1 MKGPV
6 CVNLPS
12 DAVCAGMQVVAFK
25 YDVTCAVLIGGNVS
39 HVRLITTPSRLYKQ
53 HPDVLDVL
61 DTFVFSAL
69 IPTLSLVTISV
80 ATTIT
85 TIMLSKATAWRQGKA
100 LALASQGRA
109 TTGSKTSSCPGW
121 TAADGKISVTER
133 KEKISRVEGQST
145 REGTT
150 SRARHEDKTP
160 NTQGKVSQ
168 QLPSAT
174 DSRSTMT
181 QKEVGLTRMLVAI
194 SVVYIVCVSPRV
206 LRSLCRFLVPGFRG
220 WGSLCNL
227 VLLTEAVMNV
237 LLALNSALNF
247 FVFYW
252 LGSRY
257 RATLHRL
264 GARKG
269 GRLSH

>member
-6 CVNLPS
+6 CVILPS
-12 DAVCAGMQVVAFK
+12 VAVCAGMQVVVFK
-25 YDVTCAVLIGGNVS
+25 YDLTCAVLVDGNVS

-69 IPTLSLVTISV
+69 IPTLSLVTICV

-85 TIMLSKATAWRQGKA
+85 SIMLSKATAWRQGKA
-100 LALASQGRA
+100 LASASQARV
-109 TTGSKTSSCPGW
+109 TTGSKTSSCAGW
-121 TAADGKISVTER
+121 TAADGKIS
-133 KEKISRVEGQST
+133 RVEGQSA
-145 REGTT
+145 REGMT

-160 NTQGKVSQ
+160 NTQGRFYQ
-168 QLPSAT
+168 ELPSAT

-206 LRSLCRFLVPGFRG
+206 LRSLCRFLVPGFRS

-269 GRLSH
+269 GQLSH

>member
-1 MKGPV
+1 M
-6 CVNLPS
+6 
-12 DAVCAGMQVVAFK
+12 AFK
-25 YDVTCAVLIGGNVS
+25 YDLTCAVLVGDNVS

-69 IPTLSLVTISV
+69 IPTFSLVTISV

-85 TIMLSKATAWRQGKA
+85 AIMLSKATAWRQGKA
-100 LALASQGRA
+100 LASASQGRA

-133 KEKISRVEGQST
+133 KEKISRVEGQSA
-145 REGTT
+145 REGT

-168 QLPSAT
+168 ELPSAT

-194 SVVYIVCVSPRV
+194 SVAYIVCVSPRV
-206 LRSLCRFLVPGFRG
+206 LRSLCRFLVPGFRS

>member
-6 CVNLPS
+6 CVNLS
-12 DAVCAGMQVVAFK
+12 SVAVCAGMQVVAFK
-25 YDVTCAVLIGGNVS
+25 YDLTCAVLVGGNVS
-39 HVRLITTPSRLYKQ
+39 HVRLITTPSQLYKQ

-61 DTFVFSAL
+61 DTFVFTAF

-80 ATTIT
+80 TTTIT
-85 TIMLSKATAWRQGKA
+85 TIMLSKVTVCRQGTA
-100 LALASQGRA
+100 LTSASQFRA
-109 TTGSKTSSCPGW
+109 TTGSTTSSCPGW
-121 TAADGKISVTER
+121 TAADAKISVTER
-133 KEKISRVEGQST
+133 KEKISRVESQSA

-168 QLPSAT
+168 ELPSAT

-206 LRSLCRFLVPGFRG
+206 LHSLCRFLVPGYRG

-227 VLLTEAVMNV
+227 VLVTEAVVSV
-237 LLALNSALNF
+237 LLTLNSALNF

-257 RATLHRL
+257 RAMLHRL